1 MFLKPILFALC
12 LFFMAAQASA
22 HMPLSMCFDNGDNTI
37 TCEGGFSDGSSA
49 AGVDMYVMSPDVR
62 ILLQGKMNENSR
74 FTFDRPRGDFM
85 VLFDAG
91 ADHRVQIRGSQIA
104 Q

>member
-1 MFLKPILFALC
+1 
-12 LFFMAAQASA
+12 
-22 HMPLSMCFDNGDNTI
+22 MPLSMCFDNGDNTI

-49 AGVDMYVMSPDVR
+49 AGVDMYVMSPHGR
-62 ILLQGKMNENSR
+62 ILLQGKMDENSQ
-74 FTFDRPRGDFM
+74 FTFDRPRGDFV

-91 ADHRVQIRGSQIA
+91 ADHRVQVQGSQIA